1 MNTYKSLID
10 DIKHNGLISK
20 PRGQEVKEL
29 LFKDLKVTDHETI
42 INSKF
47 RNTLNNST
55 PEGKYLRAEFVWYMS
70 GYMNPDYIIRFGK
83 MWDKLRN
90 PYNAEDDIS
99 YDFKILANKVNSNY
113 GYHVFWK
120 PVTEIQLFKYGLT
133 RSQDNSPFTYVVK
146 TLRRDI
152 SSRQAIIQY
161 TLPNI
166 YVDDVKDFT
175 CTQNQHFLVR
185 EGLLYNL
192 VHIRS
197 SDAVKGLTF
206 DIPWWDIVGQFVA
219 RALNVNYNTM
229 LIHIGSAHYYERDY
243 DLIDNMLKDDD
254 IKWNK
259 LILRDNNS
267 LFKNAYSVYDKV
279 HKYFMNTYPESK
291 QEIVVLLVPVLDKLD
306 NINNSETDFE
316 YIVSAYLNMV
326 MAFVYLAT
334 QYNIE
339 NDLCEQ
345 FNNMFFDSLFELL

>member
-1 MNTYKSLID
+1 MNTYKSLIN

-29 LFKDLKVTDHETI
+29 LFKDLTVTDHETI

-70 GYMNPDYIIRFGK
+70 GYMSPDYIIHFGK

-90 PYNAEDDIS
+90 PYNAEDDTS

-259 LILRDNNS
+259 LILRDNNC
-267 LFKNAYSVYDKV
+267 LVKNAYKIYDSVYE
-279 HKYFMNTYPESK
+279 YFMDMYPESER
-291 QEIVVLLVPVLDKLD
+291 EIEVLLTRALDKLD
-306 NINNSETDFE
+306 NLNNSNTDFVN
-316 YIVSAYLNMV
+316 IISIYLSIA
-326 MAFVYLAT
+326 MAFVYLVT
-334 QYNIE
+334 QYNVE
-339 NDLCEQ
+339 NTICEIC
-345 FNNMFFDSLFELL
+345 NNKLFDSMFEII